1 MKTYTIEI
9 NESYTRVVTVE
20 LDDDSDINDALS
32 EVRDNYYNERIVL
45 DSDDFDDVN
54 FNVVNNDTTI

>member
-32 EVRDNYYNERIVL
+32 EVRDNYYNERIIL
-45 DSDDFDDVN
+45 DSDDFDDVD
-54 FNVVNNDTTI
+54 FNEVNED